1 MDFHFGSFEPSVTKN
16 DSVAELGNE
25 ILYFFPLQASS
36 AFRFELKGVFL
47 IGTSVKKAV
56 PTVHTV
62 QIEVFASPILYK
74 QTPRAT
80 TIETK

>member
-1 MDFHFGSFEPSVTKN
+1 MFLWCFWM
-16 DSVAELGNE
+16 
-25 ILYFFPLQASS
+25 Q
-36 AFRFELKGVFL
+36 LKVMFL